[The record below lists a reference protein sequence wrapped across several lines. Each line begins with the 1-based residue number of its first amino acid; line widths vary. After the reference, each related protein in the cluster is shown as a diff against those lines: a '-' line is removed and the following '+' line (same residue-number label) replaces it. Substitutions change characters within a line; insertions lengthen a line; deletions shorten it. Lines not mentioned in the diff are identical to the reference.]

1 MDKWTKRYLVTL
13 DEIHKAMPVS
23 LALAERPEGVVEDV
37 LSYLIDAYLAG
48 SSATAEMLD
57 LAPLLVAL
65 DEDDGRVSRQGVTNR
80 DTLGE
85 GPSLDEPDE
94 EAEAPQTDV
103 DTAAMESAIYLPIEG
118 KTFADRVLEYA
129 LLDDVEGIRTVA
141 ETEYHRVYNTAADQT
156 ARSAPGQVSKRWR
169 TVGDDIVRET
179 HRYLEGVEVPL
190 DAEFY
195 TYDGDHAAFPG
206 GFTQARNNVNCRCIV
221 TYTRGREAT
230 QNNSQEAGQA

>member
-23 LALAERPEGVVEDV
+23 LALAERPEDVVEDV

-65 DEDDGRVSRQGVTNR
+65 DEDVGRVSRQGANESFTPA
-80 DTLGE
+80 E
-85 GPSLDEPDE
+85 GLSLDEEP
-94 EAEAPQTDV
+94 EAPQTDV

-169 TVGDDIVRET
+169 TVGDDVVRET
-179 HRYLEGVEVPL
+179 HRYLEGMEVPL

-206 GFTQARNNVNCRCIV
+206 GFMQARNNVNCRCIV

>member
-23 LALAERPEGVVEDV
+23 LALAERPEDVVEDV

-57 LAPLLVAL
+57 LTPLLVAL
-65 DEDDGRVSRQGVTNR
+65 DEDVGRVSRQGANESFTPA
-80 DTLGE
+80 E
-85 GPSLDEPDE
+85 GLSLDEEP
-94 EAEAPQTDV
+94 EAPQTDV
-103 DTAAMESAIYLPIEG
+103 DTAAMESAIYLPVEG

-129 LLDDVEGIRTVA
+129 LLDDVEGICTVA

-156 ARSAPGQVSKRWR
+156 ARSASGQVSKRWR
-169 TVGDDIVRET
+169 TVGDDVVRET
-179 HRYLEGVEVPL
+179 HRYLEGMEVPL

>member
-23 LALAERPEGVVEDV
+23 LALAERPEDVVEDV

-65 DEDDGRVSRQGVTNR
+65 A
-80 DTLGE
+80 
-85 GPSLDEPDE
+85 EPDE
-94 EAEAPQTDV
+94 ETEAPQTDV
-103 DTAAMESAIYLPIEG
+103 DTAAMESVIYLPVEG

-169 TVGDDIVRET
+169 TVGDNVVREA

>member
-1 MDKWTKRYLVTL
+1 MDKWTKRYLVAL

-23 LALAERPEGVVEDV
+23 LALAERPEDVVEDV

-65 DEDDGRVSRQGVTNR
+65 A
-80 DTLGE
+80 
-85 GPSLDEPDE
+85 EPDE

-103 DTAAMESAIYLPIEG
+103 DTAAMESVIYLPVEG
-118 KTFADRVLEYA
+118 KTFSDRVLEYA

-169 TVGDDIVRET
+169 TVGDNVVREA

>member
-23 LALAERPEGVVEDV
+23 LALAERPEDVVEDV

-65 DEDDGRVSRQGVTNR
+65 DEDVGRVSRQGANESFTPA
-80 DTLGE
+80 E
-85 GPSLDEPDE
+85 GLSLDEEP
-94 EAEAPQTDV
+94 EAPQTDV
-103 DTAAMESAIYLPIEG
+103 DTAAMESAIYLLIEG

-156 ARSAPGQVSKRWR
+156 ARSAPGRVSKRWR
-169 TVGDDIVRET
+169 TVGDDVVRET
-179 HRYLEGVEVPL
+179 HRYLEGMEVPL

>member
-23 LALAERPEGVVEDV
+23 LALAERPEDVVEDV

-65 DEDDGRVSRQGVTNR
+65 DEDDGRVSRQGVNESFTPA
-80 DTLGE
+80 E
-85 GPSLDEPDE
+85 GLSLDK

-103 DTAAMESAIYLPIEG
+103 DTAAMESVIYLPVEG

-169 TVGDDIVRET
+169 TVGDDVVRET
-179 HRYLEGVEVPL
+179 HRYLEGMEVPL

-230 QNNSQEAGQA
+230 QNNSQEARQA

>member
-23 LALAERPEGVVEDV
+23 LALAERPEDVVEDV

-65 DEDDGRVSRQGVTNR
+65 DEDVGRVSRQGANESFTPA
-80 DTLGE
+80 E
-85 GPSLDEPDE
+85 GLSLDEEP
-94 EAEAPQTDV
+94 EAPQTDV
-103 DTAAMESAIYLPIEG
+103 DTAAMESAIYLPVEG

-129 LLDDVEGIRTVA
+129 LLDDVEGICTVA

-156 ARSAPGQVSKRWR
+156 ARSASGQVSKRWR
-169 TVGDDIVRET
+169 AVGDDVVRET
-179 HRYLEGVEVPL
+179 HRYLEGMEVPL

>member
-1 MDKWTKRYLVTL
+1 MDKWTKRYLATL

-23 LALAERPEGVVEDV
+23 LALAERPEDVVEDV

-65 DEDDGRVSRQGVTNR
+65 A
-80 DTLGE
+80 
-85 GPSLDEPDE
+85 EPDE
-94 EAEAPQTDV
+94 GAEALQTDV
-103 DTAAMESAIYLPIEG
+103 DTAAMESVIYLPVEG
-118 KTFADRVLEYA
+118 KTFSDRVLEYA

-169 TVGDDIVRET
+169 TVGDNVVREA

>member
-23 LALAERPEGVVEDV
+23 LALAERPEDVVEDV

-65 DEDDGRVSRQGVTNR
+65 A
-80 DTLGE
+80 
-85 GPSLDEPDE
+85 EPDE
-94 EAEAPQTDV
+94 GAEAPQTDV
-103 DTAAMESAIYLPIEG
+103 DTAAMESVIYLPVEG
-118 KTFADRVLEYA
+118 KTFSDRVLEYA

-169 TVGDDIVRET
+169 TVGDNVVREA

-195 TYDGDHAAFPG
+195 TYDDDHAAFPG

>member
-23 LALAERPEGVVEDV
+23 LALAERPEDVVEDV

-65 DEDDGRVSRQGVTNR
+65 DE
-80 DTLGE
+80 
-85 GPSLDEPDE
+85 PDE
-94 EAEAPQTDV
+94 ETEAPQTDV
-103 DTAAMESAIYLPIEG
+103 DTAAMESVIYLPVEG

-129 LLDDVEGIRTVA
+129 LLDDIEGIRTVA

-156 ARSAPGQVSKRWR
+156 ARSASGQVSKRWR
-169 TVGDDIVRET
+169 TVGDNVVREA

-195 TYDGDHAAFPG
+195 TCDGDHAAFPG

>member
-23 LALAERPEGVVEDV
+23 LALAERPEDVVEDV

-65 DEDDGRVSRQGVTNR
+65 DEDAGQVSRQGANESFTPA
-80 DTLGE
+80 E
-85 GPSLDEPDE
+85 GLSLDEEP
-94 EAEAPQTDV
+94 EAPQTDV
-103 DTAAMESAIYLPIEG
+103 DTAVMESVIYLPVEG
-118 KTFADRVLEYA
+118 KTFSDRVLEYA

-141 ETEYHRVYNTAADQT
+141 ETEYHRVYNTAADQA

-169 TVGDDIVRET
+169 TVGDNVVREA

>member
-23 LALAERPEGVVEDV
+23 LALAERPEDVVEDV

-65 DEDDGRVSRQGVTNR
+65 A
-80 DTLGE
+80 
-85 GPSLDEPDE
+85 EPDE
-94 EAEAPQTDV
+94 GAEAPQTDV
-103 DTAAMESAIYLPIEG
+103 DTAAMESVIYLPVEG
-118 KTFADRVLEYA
+118 KTFSDRVLEYA

-169 TVGDDIVRET
+169 TVGDNVVREA
-179 HRYLEGVEVPL
+179 HRYLEGAEVPL

-221 TYTRGREAT
+221 TYTRGREVT

>member
-23 LALAERPEGVVEDV
+23 LALAERPEDVVEDV

-65 DEDDGRVSRQGVTNR
+65 A
-80 DTLGE
+80 
-85 GPSLDEPDE
+85 EPDE
-94 EAEAPQTDV
+94 GAEAPQTDV
-103 DTAAMESAIYLPIEG
+103 DTAAMGGVIYLPVEG
-118 KTFADRVLEYA
+118 KTFSDRVLEYA

-169 TVGDDIVRET
+169 TVGDNVVREA

>member
-1 MDKWTKRYLVTL
+1 MDKWTKRYLATL

-23 LALAERPEGVVEDV
+23 LALAERPEDVVEDV

-65 DEDDGRVSRQGVTNR
+65 A
-80 DTLGE
+80 
-85 GPSLDEPDE
+85 EPDE
-94 EAEAPQTDV
+94 GAEALQTDV
-103 DTAAMESAIYLPIEG
+103 DTAAMESVIYLPVEG
-118 KTFADRVLEYA
+118 KTFSDRVLEYA

-141 ETEYHRVYNTAADQT
+141 ETEYHRVYNTVADQT

-169 TVGDDIVRET
+169 TVGDNVVREA

>member
-23 LALAERPEGVVEDV
+23 LALAERPEDVVEDV
-37 LSYLIDAYLAG
+37 LSYLIDAYLVG

-65 DEDDGRVSRQGVTNR
+65 A
-80 DTLGE
+80 
-85 GPSLDEPDE
+85 EPDE
-94 EAEAPQTDV
+94 GAEAPQTDV
-103 DTAAMESAIYLPIEG
+103 DTAAMESVIYLPVEG
-118 KTFADRVLEYA
+118 KTFSDRVLEYA

-169 TVGDDIVRET
+169 TVGDNVVREA

>member
-23 LALAERPEGVVEDV
+23 LALAERPEDVVEDV

-65 DEDDGRVSRQGVTNR
+65 DEDDGRVSRQGANESFTPA
-80 DTLGE
+80 E
-85 GPSLDEPDE
+85 GLSLDK

-103 DTAAMESAIYLPIEG
+103 DTAAMESVIYLPVEG

-156 ARSAPGQVSKRWR
+156 ARSAPGQVSKQWR
-169 TVGDDIVRET
+169 TVGDDVVRET
-179 HRYLEGVEVPL
+179 HRYLEGMEVPL

>member
-23 LALAERPEGVVEDV
+23 LALAERPEDVVEDV

-57 LAPLLVAL
+57 LAPLLVA
-65 DEDDGRVSRQGVTNR
+65 
-80 DTLGE
+80 
-85 GPSLDEPDE
+85 LDEPDE

>member
-23 LALAERPEGVVEDV
+23 LALAERPEDVVEDV

-65 DEDDGRVSRQGVTNR
+65 A
-80 DTLGE
+80 
-85 GPSLDEPDE
+85 EPDE

-103 DTAAMESAIYLPIEG
+103 DTAAMESVIYLPVEG
-118 KTFADRVLEYA
+118 KTFSDRVLEYA

-169 TVGDDIVRET
+169 TVGDNVVREA

>member
-23 LALAERPEGVVEDV
+23 LALAERPEDVVEDV

-65 DEDDGRVSRQGVTNR
+65 A
-80 DTLGE
+80 
-85 GPSLDEPDE
+85 EPDE
-94 EAEAPQTDV
+94 GAEAPQTDV
-103 DTAAMESAIYLPIEG
+103 DTAAMESVIYLPVEG
-118 KTFADRVLEYA
+118 KTFSDRVLEYA

-169 TVGDDIVRET
+169 TVGDNVVREA

>member
-23 LALAERPEGVVEDV
+23 LALAERPEDVVEDV

-65 DEDDGRVSRQGVTNR
+65 AEPN
-80 DTLGE
+80 E
-85 GPSLDEPDE
+85 G
-94 EAEAPQTDV
+94 AEAPQTDV
-103 DTAAMESAIYLPIEG
+103 DTAAMESVIYLPVEG
-118 KTFADRVLEYA
+118 KTFSDRVLEYA

-169 TVGDDIVRET
+169 TVGDNVVREA

-221 TYTRGREAT
+221 TYTRGREVT